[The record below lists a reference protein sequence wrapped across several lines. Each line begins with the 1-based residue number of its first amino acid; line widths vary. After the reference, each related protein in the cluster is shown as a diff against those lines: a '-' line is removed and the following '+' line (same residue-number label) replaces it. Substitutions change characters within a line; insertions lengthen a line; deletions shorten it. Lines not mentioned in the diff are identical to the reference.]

1 MTPVRHSLKL
11 SAAVWVALATMT
23 LAGCGE
29 DGPHRIHVAGNVTWK
44 GQPIPSGYVTFS
56 PDVKQGNTGPQG
68 IAWIKEGKFDTRFSK
83 GRGASPGAQVMHVYG
98 YDGVNPSE
106 EHPWG
111 APIFLRYESSIVV
124 KEPADPVDIVVPE
137 TVPPAPK

>member
-1 MTPVRHSLKL
+1 MTPAPIPIKL
-11 SAAVWVALATMT
+11 NLAVCVALATIV
-23 LAGCGE
+23 LAGCAE

-44 GQPIPSGYVTFS
+44 GQPIQSGYVTFS

-68 IAWIKEGKFDTRFSK
+68 IAWIKEGKYDTRFPK
-83 GRGASPGAQVMHVYG
+83 GRGASPGAQVMHIYG
-98 YDGVNPSE
+98 YDGINPTE

-111 APIFLRYESSIVV
+111 APVFLRYEMSMSA
-124 KEPADPVDIVVPE
+124 ADPAVELDVAVPD

>member
-1 MTPVRHSLKL
+1 MLPPTSYRICSAICLACAAL
-11 SAAVWVALATMT
+11 S
-23 LAGCGE
+23 LAGCSE
-29 DGPHRIHVAGNVTWK
+29 DGPTRFHVAGNLTWK

-56 PDVKQGNTGPQG
+56 PDVKQGNSGPQG
-68 IAWIKEGKFDTRFSK
+68 IAWIKEGKFDTRFTK

-111 APIFLRYESSIVV
+111 APIFLRYETSIDVKDSSQQL
-124 KEPADPVDIVVPE
+124 DIAVPN